1 MSRSRAIDLHAVLLF
16 SIVLSEHDAEKFSR
30 FSDNIMLQLFPESGR
45 GRSMPAGDQIAFP
58 MGNIMLYP
66 EKTTGL

>member
-16 SIVLSEHDAEKFSR
+16 SIVLSEHDAEKCAR
-30 FSDNIMLQLFPESGR
+30 FSASCSNCFQEAAGR
-45 GRSMPAGDQIAFP
+45 RSMPAGDQIAFP
-58 MGNIMLYP
+58 MGNIMLYL

>member
-16 SIVLSEHDAEKFSR
+16 SIELSGHDAEKCAR
-30 FSDNIMLQLFPESGR
+30 FSASCSNCFQKAAGR
-45 GRSMPAGDQIAFP
+45 RSVPAGDQIAFP
-58 MGNIMLYP
+58 MGNIMLYI

>member
-1 MSRSRAIDLHAVLLF
+1 MHAVLLF
-16 SIVLSEHDAEKFSR
+16 SIVLSEHDVEKRAR
-30 FSDNIMLQLFPESGR
+30 FSDNIMLQLFPESGG
-45 GRSMPAGDQIAFP
+45 GRSVPAGDQIAFP

>member
-16 SIVLSEHDAEKFSR
+16 RLWFQSNDAEKCER
-30 FSDNIMLQLFPESGR
+30 FSDYIMLQLFPAAAGR
-45 GRSMPAGDQIAFP
+45 RSMPAGDLRAFP
-58 MGNIMLYP
+58 MDNIMLYP